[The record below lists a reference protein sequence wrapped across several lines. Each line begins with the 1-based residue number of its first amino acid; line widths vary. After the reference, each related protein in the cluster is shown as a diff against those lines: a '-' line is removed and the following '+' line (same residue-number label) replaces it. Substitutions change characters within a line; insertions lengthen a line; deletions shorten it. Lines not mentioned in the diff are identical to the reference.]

1 MIKNVP
7 SKVAAGPPG
16 SAANT
21 FPALS
26 IINTPLV
33 VPAGAFFKPI
43 ADIRVP
49 PTSQIRG
56 YGRFCLV
63 WKVVLAFVESLERP

>member
-1 MIKNVP
+1 MNIP

-16 SAANT
+16 SAART

-26 IINTPLV
+26 TTNTPLV
-33 VPAGAFFKPI
+33 VPAGAFFNPI
-43 ADIRVP
+43 ADMSVP
-49 PTSQIRG
+49 PTSQRRG

-63 WKVVLAFVESLERP
+63 LKVVLAFVESLESP

>member
-1 MIKNVP
+1 MKNIP

-16 SAANT
+16 SAAKT

-26 IINTPLV
+26 ITNTPLV
-33 VPAGAFFKPI
+33 VPAGAFFNPTAEI
-43 ADIRVP
+43 SVP
-49 PTSQIRG
+49 PTSQRRG

-63 WKVVLAFVESLERP
+63 LKVVFAFVESFDKP